1 MPDSGTLFRCV
12 ILHNSFVTEDR
23 NAVCIHL
30 VMTINMI
37 NVNSSFNC
45 HTLQHRKSINK
56 RKRCFYIT
64 FFKFWCC
71 KVHFSMEFTCDTKL
85 AYEYLKNSKNFLV
98 IYIIY
103 IMLMQFADKTYY
115 TVAYCNQISVIIL
128 IFCKNFSITKGKKVP
143 PDVEIFSTCFQ

>member
-12 ILHNSFVTEDR
+12 ILHHSFVTEDR

-30 VMTINMI
+30 VMTTNMI

-56 RKRCFYIT
+56 KKRCFILL
-64 FFKFWCC
+64 FSNFGAVKFIFQWNLL
-71 KVHFSMEFTCDTKL
+71 VIQNWH
-85 AYEYLKNSKNFLV
+85 EYLKNSKNFLV

-103 IMLMQFADKTYY
+103 IMLMQFADKTNY

-143 PDVEIFSTCFQ
+143 PDVEIFSTCFK